1 MRLRAANALP
11 LGLMFLL
18 AVLTF
23 ILQYLVQDGGSTDA
37 RPARH
42 EPDAVIENFSV
53 NSLGKD
59 GKPESAFSAPKM
71 FHFPDDDSA
80 EVLYPR
86 MVHFA
91 EDGGNVTATASR
103 GVFTKDG
110 QEGFFYG
117 NVVLVRE
124 ATAERGQMRAHT
136 EFLHLLSEQHIARTD
151 QPVVITEGNSVISAV
166 GMELHQDTRELKLF
180 SQVRGTIDAKK

>member
-1 MRLRAANALP
+1 MKIRAANALP

-18 AVLTF
+18 GAMTF
-23 ILQYLVQDGGSTDA
+23 LLQYAVQRGGPGDA

-42 EPDAVIENFSV
+42 EPDAVIENFRV
-53 NSLGKD
+53 DSLGKD
-59 GKPESAFSAPKM
+59 GKPEATFSAPKM

-86 MVHFA
+86 MVKLA
-91 EDGGNVTATASR
+91 DDGGHLVATANR
-103 GVFTKDG
+103 GVLTKDG
-110 QEGFFYG
+110 EEGFLYG

-124 ATAERGQMRAHT
+124 GTPGRESLRAET
-136 EFLHLLSEQHIARTD
+136 EFLHIVNDQHVLQTD
-151 QPVVITEGNSVISAV
+151 RPVVITEGNSIVSGV
-166 GMELHQDTRELKLF
+166 GMEMHQDTRELKLF

>member
-1 MRLRAANALP
+1 MKIRVPNALP

-18 AVLTF
+18 AAITF
-23 ILQYLVQDGGSTDA
+23 LLQYAVQGNGTVDA

-42 EPDAVIENFSV
+42 EPDAVIENFRV
-53 NSLGKD
+53 DSLGKN
-59 GKPESAFSAPKM
+59 GKPESTFSAPKM

-80 EVLYPR
+80 EVIYPR
-86 MVHFA
+86 MVHLA
-91 EDGGNVTATASR
+91 EDGGHVTATANR
-103 GVFTKDG
+103 GVFTKEG

-124 ATAERGQMRAHT
+124 ATPERGEMRAQT
-136 EFLHLLSEQHIARTD
+136 EFLHVLNDKRVVRTD
-151 QPVVITEGNSVISAV
+151 QPVVITEGSSILSGV
-166 GMELHQDTRELKLF
+166 GMEMHQDTRELKLF

>member
-1 MRLRAANALP
+1 VKIRAPNALP
-11 LGLMFLL
+11 LGLMLLL
-18 AVLTF
+18 AILTF
-23 ILQYLVQDGGSTDA
+23 ALQYAVEDNGNGDS

-53 NSLGKD
+53 SRLGQE
-59 GKPESAFSAPKM
+59 GKPEYTLSAPKM
-71 FHFPDDDSA
+71 FHFPDDDST

-86 MVHFA
+86 VVHIA
-91 EDGGNVTATASR
+91 PDGGNVTATANR

-110 QEGFFYG
+110 EEGFFYG

-124 ATAERGQMRAHT
+124 ATPEREQMLART
-136 EFLHLLSEQHIARTD
+136 EFLHLINEKHIARTD
-151 QPVVITEGNSVISAV
+151 QPVIITEGNSVLSAV
-166 GMELHQDTRELKLF
+166 GMELQRNTGELRLF